1 MVGDH
6 VGTCA
11 PIISLFTFHPS
22 LFLSSGV
29 CVAADYIG
37 VLFAQRLSLATK
49 HEGTEAEAEQGGGG
63 GLGHV
68 RYVQGDVDDTV
79 AGPEV
84 GHAEGGLI
92 NTPNQLF
99 SSLGI
104 EAEGRQNSST
114 KAEVEGCLAAATGV
128 RGPSKPLFQSSRFQ
142 YWPLAPS

>member
-11 PIISLFTFHPS
+11 PIISLF
-22 LFLSSGV
+22 LGSGV
-29 CVAADYIG
+29 CVAAR
-37 VLFAQRLSLATK
+37 ALS
-49 HEGTEAEAEQGGGG
+49 AEAEQGGGG

-104 EAEGRQNSST
+104 EAEGR
-114 KAEVEGCLAAATGV
+114 
-128 RGPSKPLFQSSRFQ
+128 
-142 YWPLAPS
+142 